1 LDESSSTGKKLSAWY
16 KQHGIELKD
25 ETGNQQKL
33 YTTLTEVSKIW
44 NQLSSDE
51 QAYYLNI
58 QAGANQTQNL
68 SSILSNF
75 NQVLNAHDLALNS
88 SGSAVDEN
96 ARAMENL
103 NKKIDAVK
111 AAWERFTLAITDSK
125 EIGELLDDVAEGL
138 DKIASNE
145 KAVDTIVTLA
155 KTLLALKGFS
165 IAKNIFLGTIT
176 SLKELGSG
184 AITTAKGLAK
194 VIKQLGLLPR
204 YVATI
209 KDLGL
214 SEGLTWLKGAVP
226 WIGKLST
233 ALAALA
239 PWLVLLAGVGISSGK
254 FKEWYNEF
262 KLANTDD
269 LNEQAEA
276 LENLVTTYKEYKH
289 ARKGTG
295 SKKVSG
301 SEAVDTYIEQ
311 LKTLNKQYKD
321 GEITAQEYMD
331 KLGDISA
338 LENYYNKLEEIVSSG
353 GTLTDTQKTQY
364 TQLKK
369 LFATYNTVSSEI
381 ADYNKAMELVKTYTD
396 SSTTVTTLFA
406 DSLTVVG
413 GKYQFVSAEAKKAAE
428 QQLTTEME
436 LTKATLAQVSTR
448 MSARLAEYGSYQEYT
463 AALFKNASPTAAGNY
478 ANSTEGKQVLAL
490 SETYYAIKKALKQVK
505 SMKVVKSGVTSDTT
519 TTDDDES
526 TKNKKKAQSK
536 LESYKKKLEK
546 YQEAQKEAYQKGEI
560 TADQYYSN
568 VEKRGKKYYNALKA
582 KGEDYADAAK
592 DMLEEYQSTNTQSVK
607 DIFDEIE
614 YHYKQGTITAEQY
627 YNNIWKYA
635 KKFYKNGKLEFEEY
649 RDYIEDGYEALFDSL
664 EDDYE
669 NGKITAEQYSQK
681 VTDATNKA
689 LEKIASSGLSS
700 SVKKQLKTL
709 LNTVTKEAQK
719 SVKKALAQAAV
730 DAAEAAVDAAEKEVE
745 AAEKRQEKAEAYIDA
760 LDFYAQEQQDA
771 IDKIIDG
778 YNAEIDKLN
787 EKKELLDEQNEAL
800 DDQAERIKLVN
811 ELEDAKK
818 QKTVRVYDESLGW
831 IWVADPERVQ
841 NAQEALDEFDTQKKR
856 KEEEKAIDDQ
866 IKAIEDLIDAKEA
879 EKQAYQDVIDAQV
892 KALERYNIESEL
904 GKTIEQ
910 SIFADRVQNFTNWK
924 NAYLTGMDEVIA
936 AIGNVQAAQDQLEAL
951 QLQLEVAEQALE
963 EAEQEQEEQQ
973 QEQQAEQPTIITG
986 KTSVTGAEY
995 SYSSTATA
1003 AERKA
1008 AKVEANAAARI
1019 KEGYDVEITRN
1030 SDNLA
1035 TGYKIIGTKNAK
1047 ADATP
1052 VKSVQKSTKSKA
1064 SGSFSIPQSGIY
1076 NVNELGDELI
1086 IPPKG
1091 NFDYLKKGTGVI
1103 PADLTKNL
1111 MDWGKYNP
1119 SSLLNNQANVVTND
1133 HSITIQNLTVQSNN
1147 AQDFVRQLQNLAV
1160 LRK

>member
-1 LDESSSTGKKLSAWY
+1 MDESSSTGKKLSAWY

-111 AAWERFTLAITDSK
+111 AAWERFTLAVTDSE
-125 EIGELLDDVAEGL
+125 EIGELLDKIAEGL

-145 KAVDTIVTLA
+145 KAVDTIVKLA

-184 AITTAKGLAK
+184 AVTAAKGLSK

-204 YVATI
+204 YVATV
-209 KDLGL
+209 KALGL
-214 SEGLTWLKGAVP
+214 GEGLTWLKSVVP

-239 PWLVLLAGVGISSGK
+239 PWLAIIGTAGVGMGFSSGK
-254 FKEWYNEF
+254 FSEWYNEF
-262 KLANTDD
+262 KAENTDD
-269 LNEQAEA
+269 INEQAEA
-276 LENLVTTYKEYKH
+276 LENLVTAWVAWGKKQG
-289 ARKGTG
+289 GT
-295 SKKVSG
+295 SRKKVTG
-301 SEAVDTYIEQ
+301 TEAVASYIDKLTE
-311 LKTLNKQYKD
+311 LNKQYKE
-321 GEITAQEYMD
+321 GTITAEEYMN

-353 GTLTDTQKTQY
+353 GRLTDTQRTQY

-369 LFATYNTVSSEI
+369 LFATYNTVSGEI

-396 SSTTVTTLFA
+396 SSTSVTTLFA
-406 DSLTVVG
+406 DQLTVVG
-413 GKYQFVSAEAKKAAE
+413 GKYQFVSAEAKKAAQ

-448 MSARLAEYGSYQEYT
+448 MSARLAEYGSYKEYT
-463 AALFKNASPTAAGNY
+463 AALFEHASPTAAGNY

-505 SMKVVKSGVTSDTT
+505 NMKVVSSGVTGGTTGDTT

-526 TKNKKKAQSK
+526 TKNEKKAQSA

-546 YQEAQKEAYQKGEI
+546 YQEAQREAYQKGEI
-560 TADQYYSN
+560 TASQYYSR
-568 VEKRGKKYYNALKA
+568 VQKRGKKYYDALKA
-582 KGEDYADAAK
+582 KGKDYADAAK

-607 DIFDEIE
+607 DIFEEIE
-614 YHYKQGTITAEQY
+614 YRYKQGTITAEQY

-649 RDYIEDGYEALFDSL
+649 RDYVEKGYEAFFDSL

-669 NGKITAEQYSQK
+669 NGKITAEEYSKK
-681 VTDATNKA
+681 VAEAQTSALKSIANSSLDSTTKKA
-689 LEKIASSGLSS
+689 
-700 SVKKQLKTL
+700 LKTL
-709 LNTVTKEAQK
+709 LNKIVKEAQK

-730 DAAEAAVDAAEKEVE
+730 DAAQAALDAAEE
-745 AAEKRQEKAEAYIDA
+745 ALEQAEKRQDLAESFVDA
-760 LDFYAQEQQDA
+760 LNFYAEEQEAA

-778 YNAEIDKLN
+778 YNDEIDTLN
-787 EKKELLDEQNEAL
+787 EKKELLQEQNDAL

-811 ELEDAKK
+811 ELEEAKK
-818 QKTVRVYDESLGW
+818 NKTVRLYDSQLGW
-831 IWVADPERVQ
+831 IWAADASKVKS
-841 NAQEALDEFDTQKKR
+841 AQEALDEFDSTKKR
-856 KEEEKAIDDQ
+856 EKEEKAIDDQ
-866 IKAIEDLIDAKEA
+866 VKALEDLIATKEK
-879 EKQAYQDVIDAQV
+879 EKQAYQDVIDAQT
-892 KALERYNIESEL
+892 KALNRYNIEAEL
-904 GKTIEQ
+904 GKTIEEA
-910 SIFADRVQNFTNWK
+910 IFAERTQNFTNWK
-924 NAYLTGMDEVIA
+924 DAYVLGTDEVIA
-936 AIGNVQAAQDQLEAL
+936 ALQGVSAAQAAVDTAQLNLDTAQAAL
-951 QLQLEVAEQALE
+951 DNIE
-963 EAEQEQEEQQ
+963 E
-973 QEQQAEQPTIITG
+973 PTTIT
-986 KTSVTGAEY
+986 KTTSYTGRQVQY
-995 SYSSTATA
+995 SYSSDATD
-1003 AERKA
+1003 AEIRS
-1008 AKVEANAAARI
+1008 ARI
-1019 KEGYDVEITRN
+1019 NAQATDREAQGYKVKRTYDDYGNV
-1030 SDNLA
+1030 
-1035 TGYKIIGTKNAK
+1035 TGYKITSSKNAN
-1047 ADATP
+1047 ADAKP
-1052 VKSVQKSTKSKA
+1052 INKINKKA
-1064 SGSFSIPQSGIY
+1064 SGSLSIPESALY

-1091 NFDYLKKGTGVI
+1091 NLDYLKKGTSVV
-1103 PADLTKNL
+1103 PANLTKNL
-1111 MDWGKYNP
+1111 MDWGRFNP
-1119 SSLLNNQANVVTND
+1119 STFLGSRGTSTTDD
-1133 HSITIQNLTVQSNN
+1133 HSISIQNLTVQSND
-1147 AQDFVRQLQNLAV
+1147 AKDFVRQLQNLAIV
-1160 LRK
+1160 RG